1 MNGVFGTVDG
11 NWKACATGS
20 SCVSCPPSVAGKIG
34 PSPDAIVGATSTG
47 SGPDG
52 GRSRRSRRRRR
63 TSIS

>member
-20 SCVSCPPSVAGKIG
+20 SCVSCPPSVPGRSDR
-34 PSPDAIVGATSTG
+34 PRRDRGATSTG

-52 GRSRRSRRRRR
+52 GTIPPITSEAPD
-63 TSIS
+63 SIS